1 MSEVR
6 IRKLKF
12 SYPGSRDDVLRDFS
26 LELAEGETVGLLGV
40 SGCGKSTLLRLIAGL
55 DRPDDGSIVVGGTVM
70 ADRYTFVLP
79 ERRGIGMVFQD
90 YALFPH
96 MTVEQNIAFGLHAL
110 KRSERRARIAETL
123 ELVKLPGYGRRYP
136 HELSGGQQQ
145 RAAFA
150 RALAPRPRLLLLDE
164 PFSSLDAEL
173 KAGIREEFG
182 ALLRKLNITS
192 VLVTHDTADAEA
204 LCDRIVRLE
213 PSPPAAM
220 RQRRPQLV

>member
-26 LELAEGETVGLLGV
+26 LDLAEGETVGLLGV

-213 PSPPAAM
+213 PPAPAAM